1 MLKACA
7 VFYSNLAFNNENA
20 VKWMIDKKIVKI
32 YPNECDNL
40 TQSAIV
46 QIVKSIYSIGYNNA
60 AGKKHLIEC
69 NIKTKLYNY
78 YSFWLSGIKST
89 YLIPWNV
96 CR

>member
-46 QIVKSIYSIGYNNA
+46 
-60 AGKKHLIEC
+60 
-69 NIKTKLYNY
+69 
-78 YSFWLSGIKST
+78 
-89 YLIPWNV
+89 
-96 CR
+96 